1 MKKAI
6 LIALLRT
13 RSKSAVRFQKVLTK
27 HGCMVKTRLGIHDGV
42 AGSCSDTGL
51 IILELVGSG
60 KDAAG
65 LARKLN
71 AIAGVS
77 AKLVGISLKK

>member
-1 MKKAI
+1 MKKSI

-27 HGCMVKTRLGIHDGV
+27 YGCIVKTRLGIHDGV

-51 IILELVGSG
+51 VILELVGGG
-60 KDAAG
+60 KETAV
-65 LARKLN
+65 LTRRLN